1 MQIHEI
7 CNYLNSIGPPHL
19 QESYDNSGLLI
30 GNPYAEL
37 TKALITLDVTEAI
50 LQEAIDN
57 NCNMIIAHHPLIF
70 GGLKRITGAD
80 YVQRCVT
87 MAIKNDIAI
96 YAIHTNLDNVLWGVN
111 HKIAEKLGLQNL
123 QILQH
128 KEGQLLKL
136 VTFVPNEKAQE
147 VRDAL
152 FAAGAGTIG
161 LYDNCSY
168 NTEGT
173 GTFKA
178 GEGTNPFVG
187 EKHQIHYE
195 HETRIETIVPVH
207 LKSQVQKALIISHPY
222 EEVAFD
228 WYSVLNNHP
237 QIGSGAIGELENE
250 MEVAAWLEY
259 LKTKMNLSSIRY
271 TKSYKGKIKKV
282 AICGGSGSFLQKI
295 ARSAGA
301 DAYITADF
309 KYHDFFIAE
318 DAMLLCDIGHYES
331 EIFTNELLLEKLREK
346 YLTFAAQISAIDT
359 NPINYY

>member
-1 MQIHEI
+1 MQIQEI
-7 CNYLNSIGPPHL
+7 CNYLNSIAPPHL

-30 GNPYAEL
+30 GNANAEL
-37 TKALITLDVTEAI
+37 TKALITLDVTEAVV
-50 LQEAIDN
+50 LEAINN
-57 NCNMIIAHHPLIF
+57 NCNLIIAHHPLIF
-70 GGLKRITGAD
+70 SGLKRITGAD

-111 HKIAEKLGLQNL
+111 HKIAEKLGLKNL

-136 VTFVPNEKAQE
+136 VTFVPHAQAE
-147 VRDAL
+147 AVRAAL

-168 NTEGT
+168 NSDGT
-173 GTFKA
+173 GTFRA
-178 GEGTNPFVG
+178 GEGANPFVG
-187 EKHQIHYE
+187 KKNQTHNEP
-195 HETRIETIVPVH
+195 ETRIETIVPVH
-207 LKSQVQKALIISHPY
+207 LRINVQKALFISHPY
-222 EEVAFD
+222 EEVAYY
-228 WYSVLNNHP
+228 WSLILNDHQ
-237 QIGSGAIGELENE
+237 QIGSGAIGELESE
-250 MEVAAWLEY
+250 MEVGAWLEY

-271 TKSYKGKIKKV
+271 TKSFKGQVKKV
-282 AICGGSGSFLQKI
+282 AICGGSGSFLQKV
-295 ARSAGA
+295 AKNAGA
-301 DAYITADF
+301 DVYVTADF